1 MRWRCILRFSVA
13 GDAISYCLL
22 TSWNGMSMHLPS
34 SGTAIE
40 LLHVVFESVTSVLV
54 GAADP

>member
-1 MRWRCILRFSVA
+1 MRFSVA